1 MDFFEVII
9 FCTYVEKKRTIYIYF
24 KIFVNFYLYYKFQ
37 RFFLNICK
45 GLFLVGMTQFIYIFF
60 IF

>member
-37 RFFLNICK
+37 RFF
-45 GLFLVGMTQFIYIFF
+45 
-60 IF
+60 